1 MYMRFRIMVM
11 LVVCSF
17 AVWGCPAV
25 PTIKPVS
32 LPPSPEISLAKVKI
46 QDLTGEWKYEEGR
59 VIYPL
64 TLDEEGRGTY
74 KWKEGRFETTNL
86 SNGVWKGTWH
96 QEGNDREGGFELQLH
111 PDLQSATGSWWYTRI
126 ETDQDPLEPGGSF
139 SLRRVKSGS

>member
-1 MYMRFRIMVM
+1 MRLRLMFM
-11 LVVCSF
+11 LVACSL
-17 AVWGCPAV
+17 AVGGCPTV
-25 PTIKPVS
+25 PTKKPVS
-32 LPPSPEISLAKVKI
+32 LPPSPGIPLAKVKI
-46 QDLTGEWKYEEGR
+46 QDLAGEWKYEEGN

-64 TLDEEGRGTY
+64 TLNEEGRGSY
-74 KWKEGRFETTNL
+74 EWEEGRFETTSL

-111 PDLQSATGSWWYTRI
+111 PDLESATGSWWYTRI